1 MTTPAELWLFSYG
14 TLREP
19 HVQLATFGR
28 RLESVDDALVGY
40 ALSMLK
46 ITDPAVVAISGSAE
60 HPILRATGNPGDSI
74 AGLALRVSEAD
85 LEKADRYEV
94 ADYRRVPATLR
105 SGRRAFVYVA
115 AQSG

>member
-1 MTTPAELWLFSYG
+1 MTTADGLWLFSYG

-40 ALSMLK
+40 ALSMLR
-46 ITDPAVVAISGSAE
+46 ITDPGVIAISGSSE
-60 HPILRATGNPGDSI
+60 HPILRATGTPGDEV
-74 AGLALRVSEAD
+74 AGLALKVSEAD

-94 ADYRRVPATLR
+94 ADYRRVPTTLR

-115 AQSG
+115 ADR